1 MIREILHFAVH
12 APKTLALSK
21 RLSQPEL
28 YDALMLEA
36 EKLGL
41 GQWRSSLVKDLEG
54 DILEIGCGTGLMFPH
69 YKGNVRL
76 VATEFASDFLELA
89 KARIATMTEGL
100 TLALSDGQQL
110 PFNSET
116 FDCVV
121 IALVLCTV
129 PSPELVIAE
138 TRRVL
143 KKGGQIRLI
152 EHVRSPRAL
161 SGFLMKTFN
170 PLWLGLNKQGCN
182 MHRQTEALL
191 EQCGIS
197 LEEVRPFKVF
207 VPGMPAFPMRWI
219 KARPMEG

>member
-1 MIREILHFAVH
+1 MIRGILQFALH
-12 APKTLALSK
+12 ARQIIALSK

-28 YDALMLEA
+28 YDNLMLKA

-69 YKGNVRL
+69 YKRNVRL

-89 KARIATMTEGL
+89 KARTATMTEGL
-100 TLALSDGQQL
+100 TLTLSDGQQL

-121 IALVLCTV
+121 IALVLCTAPV
-129 PSPELVIAE
+129 PELVIAE
-138 TRRVL
+138 TKRVL
-143 KKGGQIRLI
+143 KRGGQIRLI
-152 EHVRSPRAL
+152 EHVRSPRGI

-170 PLWLGLNKQGCN
+170 SLWLGLNKHGCN
-182 MHRQTEALL
+182 MHRLIDAVL
-191 EQCGIS
+191 EQSGIS
-197 LEEVRPFKVF
+197 LEEVRPFKVR